1 MAFLTD
7 YQDAAYAK
15 RYADR
20 VTQVRSAEAKA
31 MPGITELT
39 EAVARYYFKLLAI
52 KDEYEVAR
60 LYAESDFTQ
69 RVAAQFEGEYKLT
82 FHLAPPVFNKPD
94 PVTGVPKKSVY
105 GPWMMK
111 AFGVLAKM
119 RRFRGTALDVFGRS
133 EERRM
138 ERALIGEYET
148 TVAEILTKLTP
159 QNHATAVELASVPE
173 HIRGYGH
180 VRRAHLTTAKARE
193 SALLAQFRSPQP
205 APAAVA
211 ITMAV

>member
-1 MAFLTD
+1 MKFLTG
-7 YQDAAYAK
+7 YQDAAYAQ
-15 RYADR
+15 RYAAL
-20 VTQVRSAEAKA
+20 VAQVGEAEARA

-69 RVAAQFEGEYKLT
+69 RVAAQFEGDYKLT

-94 PVTGVPKKSVY
+94 PRTGVPAKSTY

-111 AFGVLAKM
+111 AFGLLAKM
-119 RRFRGTALDVFGRS
+119 RRYRGTALDFFGRTA
-133 EERRM
+133 ERKM
-138 ERALIGEYET
+138 ERALIGEYEAV
-148 TVAEILTKLTP
+148 VAEIVAGLTAK
-159 QNHATAVELASVPE
+159 NHATAVDLASVPE

-180 VRRAHLTTAKARE
+180 VKEAHVKTAKTRE
-193 SALLAQFRSPQP
+193 AALLAAFRSPETAPKP
-205 APAAVA
+205 AVVRIAA
-211 ITMAV
+211 